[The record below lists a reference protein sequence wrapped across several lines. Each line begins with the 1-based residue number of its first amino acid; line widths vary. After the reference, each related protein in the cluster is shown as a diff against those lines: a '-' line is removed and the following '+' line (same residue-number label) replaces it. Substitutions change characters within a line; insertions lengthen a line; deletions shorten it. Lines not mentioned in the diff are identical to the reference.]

1 MLLFAG
7 LLVKTKALASIQRP
21 KARFS
26 NVQMCV
32 RLCVCECVCIL
43 CVCVHCAEV
52 YVVRCVCV
60 CVRCGHAL

>member
-26 NVQMCV
+26 YVQMCV
-32 RLCVCECVCIL
+32 FLVLCVCEFIFVFY
-43 CVCVHCAEV
+43 VCVLCCEA
-52 YVVRCVCV
+52 CI
-60 CVRCGHAL
+60 VRCGHAL